1 MQPFKNEDELYG
13 AVLRAFEQVRVSLE
27 KWPGINLAIESEL
40 SYSEKPRGSRT
51 LYLLGESHG
60 SRKPIDHI
68 HEKIVP
74 KIKKNPK
81 NWLLLREGYG
91 FTEYMDVFP
100 PALYFQGIAK
110 LFNIPYEIALA
121 DLLSLDTREYI
132 RKREEISDE
141 DIDREVLAYFLETEI
156 FIEKGLIE
164 IPRSAKDLPKEVNV
178 PWVVHSTSE
187 HLKKP
192 WEYVWE
198 LLKTMHQHPDRSEE
212 VLRSWNEFSKER
224 FNKLIELYPDRND
237 ILVSVGDGHLPV
249 FE

>member
-1 MQPFKNEDELYG
+1 MQSFENEDELYG
-13 AVLRAFEQVRVSLE
+13 AVLRAFEQIRVSLE
-27 KWPGINLAIESEL
+27 KWPGVNLVIESEL
-40 SYSEKPRGSRT
+40 SYSEKARGSRT

-68 HEKIVP
+68 HERIVP
-74 KIKKNPK
+74 KIKKNPE
-81 NWLLLREGYG
+81 NWLLLREGYK
-91 FTEYMDVFP
+91 FSEYVNVFP
-100 PALYFQGIAK
+100 PALYFQGITK

-141 DIDREVLAYFLETEI
+141 DIDREILAYFLETET
-156 FIEKGLIE
+156 FMGTGSIE
-164 IPRSAKDLPKEVNV
+164 IPRSVKDLPKEVNASWIV
-178 PWVVHSTSE
+178 RSMSE
-187 HLKKP
+187 YLKKP

-198 LLKTMHQHPDRSEE
+198 LLRTMHEHPNRSEE

-224 FNKLIELYPDRND
+224 FNKLIELYPDRSD
-237 ILVSVGDGHLPV
+237 ILISVGDAHSPV